1 MKATTCDDGLI
12 LVAGET
18 RVLSTIRRLASNG
31 EEEAAVVS
39 AHHRQGLQG
48 NPGPGGW
55 ADRLT
60 RDDRPSHGLQRAGSD
75 VNTTN
80 TRMEHMAVIGGV
92 KSSPAGRQVK
102 TTRPT
107 PSPSPPAG
115 IRR

>member
-1 MKATTCDDGLI
+1 MLRSSQLSSDGTC
-12 LVAGET
+12 
-18 RVLSTIRRLASNG
+18 
-31 EEEAAVVS
+31 
-39 AHHRQGLQG
+39 QG

-80 TRMEHMAVIGGV
+80 THMEHMAVIGGV
-92 KSSPAGRQVK
+92 KSSPAGSEVK

-107 PSPSPPAG
+107 PSAG
-115 IRR
+115 IRGYAAAVG